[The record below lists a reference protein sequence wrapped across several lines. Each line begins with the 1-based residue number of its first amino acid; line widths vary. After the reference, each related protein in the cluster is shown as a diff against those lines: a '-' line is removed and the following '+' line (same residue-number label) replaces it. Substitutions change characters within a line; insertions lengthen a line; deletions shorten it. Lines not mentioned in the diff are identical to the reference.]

1 YQLLFSGGTASFANV
16 PVVADGLFGRI
27 TLALYIGPG
36 ANPLVGTVTNIYPDT
51 TTFLG
56 SGINAAG
63 RAIADGMSMTLA
75 YTSNRIDLSGL
86 TYAHDPS
93 NMIIR
98 EMIFS
103 DQLSFTPST
112 TRWDFNP
119 ISMGMPLFSFTSMV
133 TPAADMLFAGG
144 RNCGL
149 TAPAVYGNCI
159 RTRPAPSVSSPT
171 FTALTYSNAY
181 IGEFEGT
188 WPAAPMMTGKRAF
201 HTSTVLPDSSILT
214 CGGSQ
219 GATTLQS
226 CELLPPNSGAW
237 LEVSSMTAPRA
248 LHTATLL
255 PNGAVL
261 VTGGTAGSSTA
272 ALNTAELFSP
282 NSGRWVPVQSMAV
295 ARQNHTAN
303 LLPNGDVLIAGGA
316 GTGSYLD
323 SAEIYKTTA
332 AAWQNVATAMNAP
345 RTKHVAVNMKDG
357 NILMI
362 GGTNGS
368 GATTSVDRY
377 NYPG

>member
-1 YQLLFSGGTASFANV
+1 MDPATSSITFNTSFQVPGIYIGGRLTGTAAMKNAGVAVEGQYQLLFSGGTASFANV

-133 TPAADMLFAGG
+133 TPAGTCCSQVEWAYIL
-144 RNCGL
+144 RCV
-149 TAPAVYGNCI
+149 TA
-159 RTRPAPSVSSPT
+159 RTRPAPSVVPDFHRVDVRQRLHRNSR
-171 FTALTYSNAY
+171 
-181 IGEFEGT
+181 T
-188 WPAAPMMTGKRAF
+188 WPAAPMMTRPRAF
-201 HTSTVLPDSSILT
+201 HTSTAA
-214 CGGSQ
+214 G
-219 GATTLQS
+219 LQHAYS
-226 CELLPPNSGAW
+226 EAR
-237 LEVSSMTAPRA
+237 APQRC
-248 LHTATLL
+248 
-255 PNGAVL
+255 
-261 VTGGTAGSSTA
+261 
-272 ALNTAELFSP
+272 SP
-282 NSGRWVPVQSMAV
+282 VNCCPEFRRW
-295 ARQNHTAN
+295 R
-303 LLPNGDVLIAGGA
+303 
-316 GTGSYLD
+316 
-323 SAEIYKTTA
+323 SA
-332 AAWQNVATAMNAP
+332 P
-345 RTKHVAVNMKDG
+345 
-357 NILMI
+357 
-362 GGTNGS
+362 
-368 GATTSVDRY
+368 
-377 NYPG
+377 